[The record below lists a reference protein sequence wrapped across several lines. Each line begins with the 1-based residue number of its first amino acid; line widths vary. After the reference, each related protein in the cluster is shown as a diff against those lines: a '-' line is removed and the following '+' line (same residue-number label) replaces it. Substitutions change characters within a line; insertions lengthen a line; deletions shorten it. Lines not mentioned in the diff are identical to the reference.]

1 MHDYYTKYLKYKSK
15 YLSLST
21 QMKTQKG
28 GNRFDKRINVILFKA
43 EWCGHCVNF
52 KPVWEQIIK
61 NKDLIKK
68 FKFITYDADKEKH
81 MIETYKV
88 DAFPTIKIQD
98 GDEVR
103 EYDGERTMD
112 ELTNFLNNLVPLSS

>member
-1 MHDYYTKYLKYKSK
+1 MSDYYTKYLKYKSK
-15 YLSLST
+15 YLTLS
-21 QMKTQKG
+21 QKVKIQKG
-28 GNRFDKRINVILFKA
+28 GNKFDNRIKVILFKA

-52 KPVWEQIIK
+52 KPTWEVIIK

-81 MIETYKV
+81 MFETYKV

-98 GDEVR
+98 GDQVR
-103 EYDGERTMD
+103 EYDGDRSEG
-112 ELTNFLNNLVPLSS
+112 ELTNFLNNLVPIEN